1 MPDPVL
7 ALKATAAAAGV
18 AAVVMLLSAFLFR
31 KGRSGLAA
39 LAEVLAVGSGIG
51 LGCWWL
57 GFPPKFP
64 PIEDRDRLLLVLLPA
79 VGIVEIIAASLRR
92 KWVGR
97 VLRVLLAL
105 PIPLLL
111 LFGSGWLPASWT
123 PGGDPSAPST
133 WTQQEAVEILSGLGV
148 LLAVVWSLSIW
159 TAQRPAGYV
168 VPAALGLVTAAAGVS
183 VMLSGS
189 ASGGLI
195 GLPFAGVAA
204 GTLLAC
210 LLFARTHPMTGVV
223 GIGSVFLFGLLMG
236 GRFFGE
242 LTSTN
247 FALLIATPLVC
258 CAVLALPPMQKTK
271 VPLRFVVALVA
282 CLLPAGAATG
292 LAYRSFAAATD
303 ESSAYGSSAE
313 SDAPAFSE
321 APSSKAPA
329 SLAPEP
335 GSPARATASSSP
347 RDPGADEPSPPG
359 DSGTKRAPAPVDPGE
374 DLKK

>member
-18 AAVVMLLSAFLFR
+18 SAVVMLLSAFLFR

-79 VGIVEIIAASLRR
+79 VGIVEIIAASLKR

-111 LFGSGWLPASWT
+111 LFGSGWLPATWT
-123 PGGDPSAPST
+123 PGADPSAPST
-133 WTQQEAVEILSGLGV
+133 WTQQEAIEILSGLGA
-148 LLAVVWSLSIW
+148 LLAIVWSLSIW
-159 TAQRPAGYV
+159 TAQRPGGYV
-168 VPAALGLVTAAAGVS
+168 VPTALGLVTAAAGVS

-204 GTLLAC
+204 GTLLVC
-210 LLFARTHPMTGVV
+210 LLVARTHPMTGVI
-223 GIGSVFLFGLLMG
+223 GIGSVFVFGLLMG
-236 GRFFGE
+236 GRFFAE
-242 LTSTN
+242 LTNTN
-247 FALLIATPLVC
+247 FALLIVAPLFCWLV
-258 CAVLALPPMQKTK
+258 ALPPVRGFKA
-271 VPLRFVVALVA
+271 PLRFLIALAV
-282 CLLPAGAATG
+282 CLVPAGVAVG
-292 LAYRSFAAATD
+292 LAVRDYSAETSEA
-303 ESSAYGSSAE
+303 SAYGE
-313 SDAPAFSE
+313 TGPTSDAPAFGVTPSSAVQKSGTAGAST
-321 APSSKAPA
+321 APSADVSN
-329 SLAPEP
+329 
-335 GSPARATASSSP
+335 SP
-347 RDPGADEPSPPG
+347 RDPASDEPSPAGNPE
-359 DSGTKRAPAPVDPGE
+359 TKRPPAPVDPGE

>member
-7 ALKATAAAAGV
+7 VLKATAAAAGV
-18 AAVVMLLSAFLFR
+18 AAVVMMLSAFLFR
-31 KGRSGLAA
+31 KGHGGLAT

-57 GFPPKFP
+57 GFPPKVP

-79 VGIVEIIAASLRR
+79 VGIVEIIAASLKH

-105 PIPLLL
+105 PIPFLL
-111 LFGSGWLPASWT
+111 LFGSGWLPAAWT

-133 WTQQEAVEILSGLGV
+133 WTQGEAVEILSGLGV

-159 TAQRPAGYV
+159 TAQRPGGYV
-168 VPAALGLVTAAAGVS
+168 VPTALGLVTAAAGVS

-204 GTLLAC
+204 GTLLVC
-210 LLFARTHPMTGVV
+210 LLVARTHPMTGVV

-242 LTSTN
+242 LTNTN
-247 FALLIATPLVC
+247 FALLIAAPLVC
-258 CAVLALPPMQKTK
+258 CALLALPPMQKTN

-282 CLLPAGAATG
+282 CLLPAGAATC

-303 ESSAYGSSAE
+303 ESSAYGSSGE

-359 DSGTKRAPAPVDPGE
+359 DSGIKRPPAPVDPGE